1 MGEYSR
7 GNGFS
12 PKLKASLYKYQL
24 RRTWCK
30 SRSCLREAGENS
42 ESLIRLI
49 LWHFFKTTLVTYLF
63 KVSIERLSPNRIH
76 PLRNT
81 NALCFPRSIFLIEG
95 LDTNFR
101 DLNMLRSEFITLPIP
116 REAYQSLL
124 SNLVEHSQRIVIT
137 NAFLSIRWHF
147 HWSWKPPW
155 HWSSQQVLSQYCA
168 EHNFHKG
175 RL

>member
-1 MGEYSR
+1 MCVLNSMMKAQVLGDTHTPRSEATGTDES
-7 GNGFS
+7 FS
-12 PKLKASLYKYQL
+12 PSSWAPAHAWGVQ
-24 RRTWCK
+24 
-30 SRSCLREAGENS
+30 
-42 ESLIRLI
+42 LI
-49 LWHFFKTTLVTYLF
+49 LALPTWHPTSLPPA
-63 KVSIERLSPNRIH
+63 SPGD
-76 PLRNT
+76 LK
-81 NALCFPRSIFLIEG
+81 LQDRSIFLIEG